1 MAGTATG
8 QSSYSSTNGTT
19 YYDLTKATGDSAEI
33 NSALFFQNKPDG
45 SSGTGLI
52 QAIVRVQD
60 EGNGDGLENGYNTSA
75 RPLSYEE
82 NTSPNFTTSIVLNAV
97 PIVQIDGVNYY
108 EFRLDI
114 NQLNSSS
121 LLSLDE
127 IKLYSSDVSAGQAE
141 GTIGGTWFTN
151 NATMVY
157 DMDGAGNTSVLLDA
171 SLSSGS
177 GSSDM
182 FFYVPVTNFN
192 GADPDVTYVTLYS
205 EFGAAGTLD
214 AGDALTPLNDPAN
227 TALADNGDDTGDVAT
242 AIYGGYTANDGFE
255 EWSVSKQ
262 TGGVISGFKFGDT
275 NGNGQWDA
283 GETGL

>member
-33 NSALFFQNKPDG
+33 NDALFFQNKPDG

-60 EGNGDGLENGYNTSA
+60 PGGGDGHENGYNTSF

-82 NTSPNFTTSIVLNAV
+82 NTSPNFTTSIVLNSV

-127 IKLYSSDVSAGQAE
+127 IKLYSSDVSAGQAQ
-141 GTIGGTWFTN
+141 GTIGGAWFTA
-151 NATMVY
+151 NASLVY
-157 DMDGAGNTSVLLDA
+157 DMDGGSNHSVLLDA
-171 SLSSGS
+171 GLSSGS

-182 FFYVPVTNFN
+182 FFYVPVSNFG

-205 EFGAAGTLD
+205 EFGAA
-214 AGDALTPLNDPAN
+214 
-227 TALADNGDDTGDVAT
+227 DN
-242 AIYGGYTANDGFE
+242 
-255 EWSVSKQ
+255 
-262 TGGVISGFKFGDT
+262 
-275 NGNGQWDA
+275 
-283 GETGL
+283 L